1 MMYNL
6 TQDLR
11 FAFRQLL
18 KAPGFGLTVVL
29 TLALG
34 IGAVTAMFSLVEGI
48 LLRPLPFHEA
58 GRLVLLG
65 DQIGNSTNK
74 PVTAR
79 EIGTYANATSAFCS
93 VGGYIDTSYEVSG
106 GAIPEQISGARF
118 TAGVFPTL
126 GVAPILGRVF
136 TQQEEDAHQPLAV
149 ISYALWLN
157 RYHRDPL
164 VLGRSIDLDR
174 QAYSII
180 GVMPR
185 NFEFPLQTGRLD
197 QARLWVPMSLGAD
210 ELSDEHAG
218 FWGYR
223 MVGRLKDGV
232 TVPQAAQDA
241 DRVAKE
247 IMRNFPASMSAIH
260 IRGDVTLLRENAV
273 GDVQPLLRALF
284 IAVCIV
290 LLIACVNVAG
300 LLLVRAIRRRHEYAV
315 RRALGAGSMAIIRGS
330 VFEGLLLSVA
340 GGLLGLAFAAVAV
353 RTALRLLPESMP
365 RIDSISIDASV
376 AGFALLL
383 AVLTGAVCGLAPA
396 FAALRTNLIENLK
409 QGLRSG
415 SSSSSHTWLR
425 SALVV
430 SEIAIALVLL
440 TASGAFLRSF
450 EKMRAVDP
458 GFRPGHVLVG
468 EYQLP
473 LKQYSSTVSVA
484 TFNRTVVDNLS
495 TKPGIIAVG
504 TTNALPA
511 TGASRQAVYTTEGQ
525 VAENWKLKFASF
537 ACVDGEYFRALGIR
551 VLDGR
556 TFTADDRP
564 DTQLVVIV
572 NESMAKH
579 SWPGQRAIGKRMHVG
594 NPKKDLPWA
603 TVVGIVADTKLGA
616 RDEPSADQWYSLAR
630 QPAILYGSK
639 FSGKLTEPA
648 SGYVT
653 VRSALPPEQMTSTL
667 RLTIAE
673 IDPLLALQQ
682 VQPMDDVISNVE
694 APRRF
699 NTDLITAFAFGAVL
713 LAVTGIYAVVT
724 FSVSLRTN
732 ELAVRVALGAQR
744 TGIARLV
751 LISAGKL
758 ALLGCG
764 LGVLGSLAVSRLV
777 RSFLFEVSATDPVV
791 YAAGVLIMMLL
802 ALLASLIPATRAA
815 SADPV
820 DALRAT

>member
-1 MMYNL
+1 MYTL
-6 TQDLR
+6 MQDLR
-11 FAFRQLL
+11 FAFRQLM
-18 KAPGFGLTVVL
+18 KAPGFALTVVL

-34 IGAVTAMFSLVEGI
+34 IGAVTAVFSLVEGI
-48 LLRPLPFHEA
+48 LLRPLPFREPD
-58 GRLVLLG
+58 RLVLLG
-65 DQIGNSTNK
+65 DHIGNSPNK

-79 EIGTYANATSAFCS
+79 EITTYSSATSAFS
-93 VGGYIDTSYEVSG
+93 SLGGYINTSYEVSG
-106 GAIPEQISGARF
+106 GATPEQISGARL

-126 GVAPILGRVF
+126 GVSPILGRLF
-136 TQQEEDAHQPLAV
+136 TQQDEDAHQPLAV
-149 ISYALWLN
+149 ISCALWLN
-157 RYHRDPL
+157 RYHHDPL

-185 NFEFPLQTGRLD
+185 NFEFPLLAGRLD
-197 QARLWVPMSLGAD
+197 QAQLWVPMSLGAD
-210 ELSDEHAG
+210 ELSDDHAG
-218 FWGYR
+218 FWGYH
-223 MVGRLKDGV
+223 MVARLKNGV

-241 DRVAKE
+241 DRVSKQ
-247 IMRNFPASMSAIH
+247 IMRNFPATMAAIH
-260 IRGDVTLLRENAV
+260 IRGDVSLLRERVV

-284 IAVCIV
+284 LAVSVV

-300 LLLVRAIRRRHEYAV
+300 LLLVRAIRRRHEYAI
-315 RRALGAGSMAIIRGS
+315 RLALGADSMAIIRGS

-340 GGLLGLAFAAVAV
+340 GGLLGLVFATVAV

-365 RIDSISIDASV
+365 RIDSISIDAFV
-376 AGFALLL
+376 AAFALFL
-383 AVLTGAVCGLAPA
+383 ALLTGMLCSLAPA
-396 FAALRTNLIENLK
+396 FAALRTNLIESLK
-409 QGLRSG
+409 EGLRTGSG
-415 SSSSSHTWLR
+415 SSSHTWLR

-430 SEIAIALVLL
+430 SEIGIALVLL

-450 EKMRAVDP
+450 QKMRAVDP
-458 GFRPGHVLVG
+458 GFRPHHVLVG

-473 LKQYSSTVSVA
+473 LNQYSTTASVA
-484 TFNRTVVDNLS
+484 TFNRAVVDALS
-495 TKPGIIAVG
+495 NKPGIIAVG

-511 TGASRQAVYTTEGQ
+511 TGASGQAAYTTEGQ
-525 VAENWKLKFASF
+525 LDENWKLKFASF
-537 ACVDGEYFRALGIR
+537 AFVDGQYFRAMGIR
-551 VLDGR
+551 LLDGR

-564 DTQLVVIV
+564 DTELVVIV
-572 NESMAKH
+572 NQSMAKD
-579 SWPGQRAIGKRMHVG
+579 SWPGQSAIGKRMHVG

-603 TVVGIVADTKLGA
+603 TVVGVVADTKTGA

-639 FSGKLTEPA
+639 FAGKLTEPA
-648 SGYVT
+648 GGYVT
-653 VRSALPPEQMTSTL
+653 VRSALPPDQMTRTL
-667 RLTIAE
+667 RATIAE

-682 VQPMDDVISNVE
+682 VQPMDDVIANVE

-699 NTDLITAFAFGAVL
+699 NTDLITAFALGALV

-751 LISAGKL
+751 LVSAGKL

-777 RSFLFEVSATDPVV
+777 RSFLFEVSATDPLV

-802 ALLASLIPATRAA
+802 ALVASLIPATRAA

-820 DALRAT
+820 DALRTT